1 MQALTARLRES
12 PYRRVGNLRATSQ
25 GYPWR
30 EILRRLRSGMRRVA
44 GAADAAHLC
53 SIASDRRG

>member
-1 MQALTARLRES
+1 MQALTARLRELR
-12 PYRRVGNLRATSQ
+12 YRRVGNLGATSQ

-44 GAADAAHLC
+44 GAADV
-53 SIASDRRG
+53 RGTSVLMG